1 MEAIYRF
8 EQMSIDEIVSE
19 VVAEAP
25 AEAHAPTE
33 VPPEAPAEIRPC
45 AYCTED
51 IEGEQVRPC
60 KGCNCYCCTE
70 CIRQIFLMA
79 CKDEAM
85 MPPRCCQPIPLAVA
99 RRYLSDEEIALYKL
113 KFEEWRTVNRCYC
126 PVATCSVFIPPS
138 YIQQQ
143 WKNLV
148 SSSGFYRQLAASGAT
163 PSLPVSPLYISFPVL
178 CPKCFAQVCW
188 KCKKLYHHGSPCQV
202 SDIDPE
208 LARTLE
214 NLGIKRCPKCRAAV
228 RRMFGCRHMQCR
240 CGAQW
245 CWYCCR
251 AIEVCKAN
259 ICEKGRAAEIDVRNE
274 NAEEI
279 ATQVDEGEGAEEEFE
294 EGEEVKDVED
304 LSDDEDYWDR
314 YGGWRSDP
322 DETDDEQDDQA
333 EYEDDYDE
341 DQEPEM
347 SLARAIERTHF
358 ASEAGSDV
366 DLDARSD
373 WEENSDFFGTEPD
386 GSRLD
391 PNDCNHDFAMII
403 DNSEVE
409 NPNYEYECESC
420 WRRIFPRETLIP
432 ASLWEQIQSEDTSP
446 TAQLIASMNVVERS
460 DSQMYLCRNCK
471 FRLCGPCRAGYGNY
485 EF

>member
-1 MEAIYRF
+1 MEAIYGFDR
-8 EQMSIDEIVSE
+8 MSIDEPAPE
-19 VVAEAP
+19 APAEAP
-25 AEAHAPTE
+25 AEEP
-33 VPPEAPAEIRPC
+33 VVIRPC
-45 AYCTED
+45 AYCSED

-60 KGCNCYCCTE
+60 KECGCYCCTE

-79 CKDEAM
+79 CKDEAQ

-99 RRYLSDEEIALYKL
+99 RRHLSDEEIALYKL

-126 PVATCSVFIPPS
+126 PVSTCSGFIPPS

-148 SSSGFYRQLAASGAT
+148 ASSGFYRQLAASGAT

-188 KCKKLYHHGSPCQV
+188 KCKKLYHHGSTCQA

-208 LARTLE
+208 LAQTLQ

-228 RRMFGCRHMQCR
+228 RRMLGCRHMQCR

-259 ICEKGRAAEIDVRNE
+259 ICDKGREAEIDVHE
-274 NAEEI
+274 DNAEEI
-279 ATQVDEGEGAEEEFE
+279 ATQVDEGEAKEEEDE
-294 EGEEVKDVED
+294 DEDAEGD
-304 LSDDEDYWDR
+304 SDDEAYWSR
-314 YGGWRSDP
+314 YGGWISDP
-322 DETDDEQDDQA
+322 DETDDEQNDQA
-333 EYEDDYDE
+333 AYEDDDNKN
-341 DQEPEM
+341 QAPEM
-347 SLARAIERTHF
+347 PLARPVEHNHF
-358 ASEAGSDV
+358 AAEAGSDV

-373 WEENSDFFGTEPD
+373 WEEDSDIFGTEPD

-391 PNDCNHDFAMII
+391 PFDCNHDFAMII

-409 NPNYEYECESC
+409 NSEYEYECENC

-432 ASLWEQIQSEDTSP
+432 GSLWEQIQSEDTSP
-446 TAQLIASMNVVERS
+446 TAQLNASMTVAERS
-460 DSQMYLCRNCK
+460 DAQMYLCRNCK
-471 FRLCGPCRAGYGNY
+471 FRLCGPCRAGYGNF

>member
-1 MEAIYRF
+1 MEAIYHFDR
-8 EQMSIDEIVSE
+8 MSIDETVP
-19 VVAEAP
+19 AAPTEAP
-25 AEAHAPTE
+25 AE
-33 VPPEAPAEIRPC
+33 VPAEIRPC
-45 AYCTED
+45 AYCSED
-51 IEGEQVRPC
+51 IEGEQLRPC
-60 KGCNCYCCTE
+60 KGCGCYCCTD

-79 CKDEAM
+79 CKDEAQ

-126 PVATCSVFIPPS
+126 PVPTCSVFIPPS

-148 SSSGFYRQLAASGAT
+148 ASSGFYRQLAASGAT

-188 KCKKLYHHGSPCQV
+188 KCKKLYHHGSMCQV

-208 LARTLE
+208 LARALE
-214 NLGIKRCPKCRAAV
+214 KLGIKRCPKCRAAV

-259 ICEKGRAAEIDVRNE
+259 ICAKARAAEIDVRDD

-279 ATQVDEGEGAEEEFE
+279 ATQVDEGEAGEEED
-294 EGEEVKDVED
+294 GEEDED
-304 LSDDEDYWDR
+304 AEGDSDDEDYWDR

-322 DETDDEQDDQA
+322 DETDDEGDDQA
-333 EYEDDYDE
+333 EYEDDDDE

-347 SLARAIERTHF
+347 SLARAVQHNHF
-358 ASEAGSDV
+358 AAEAGSDV

-386 GSRLD
+386 SSRLD
-391 PNDCNHDFAMII
+391 PFDCNHDFAMII

-409 NPNYEYECESC
+409 NSEYEYECENC

-432 ASLWEQIQSEDTSP
+432 GSLWEQIQSEDTSP

-460 DSQMYLCRNCK
+460 DAQMYLCRNCK
-471 FRLCGPCRAGYGNY
+471 FRLCGPCRAGYGNF